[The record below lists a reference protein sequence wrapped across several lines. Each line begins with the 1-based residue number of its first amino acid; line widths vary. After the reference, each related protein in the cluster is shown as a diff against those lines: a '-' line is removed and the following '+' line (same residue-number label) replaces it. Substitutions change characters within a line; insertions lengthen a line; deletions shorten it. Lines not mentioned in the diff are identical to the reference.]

1 MSHNTSACENVAE
14 RVNVMGMLVD
24 ETENP
29 INYLALVCGVWT
41 DSVCFTLELERMQ
54 NLRLHSGSTE

>member
-29 INYLALVCGVWT
+29 INQLGLTT
-41 DSVCFTLELERMQ
+41 DIPTTLQ
-54 NLRLHSGSTE
+54 